1 MISNFQ
7 AVILGIIQG
16 LTEYLPVSSSG
27 HLVITHHLFGLQEPA
42 IFFDVILHLGTLLI
56 VIWYYRADI
65 KSTLTDTYNGAAQLF
80 KGDKASEVMNR
91 LPGFRTA
98 WFVFLGSIPTGIIG
112 IGFRR
117 QFEEMF
123 TSTHLVGI
131 MLIITGLLL
140 FTTRFATIRGGN
152 KGQVTGWIAL
162 AVGLAQGLAI
172 TPGISRS
179 GATIAIAILFGVE
192 REMAARLSFFLLIP
206 ALTGAILISLNH
218 ASIDVSA
225 TALTLGFLSSLIVGY
240 FSLAILVNFVKR
252 GRLFWFSYYCVGA
265 GAFTYFFIG

>member
-1 MISNFQ
+1 MISNFE

-42 IFFDVILHLGTLLI
+42 IFFDVILHLGTLLV

-65 KSTLTDTYNGAAQLF
+65 KATLIDTYKGVAQLF
-80 KGDKASEVMNR
+80 HGESPSKIMDQ
-91 LPGFRTA
+91 LPGFRMA

-123 TSTHLVGI
+123 ASTELVGV
-131 MLIITGLLL
+131 MLIFTGLLL
-140 FTTRFATIRGGN
+140 FATRF
-152 KGQVTGWIAL
+152 VTDKKENEKRITWRLAL

-179 GATIAIAILFGVE
+179 GATIAIALLLGVE

-206 ALTGAILISLNH
+206 ALTGAILISVND
-218 ASIDVSA
+218 ASMDVST
-225 TALTLGFLSSLIVGY
+225 TALTLGFVSSLIVGY
-240 FSLAILVNFVKR
+240 FSLALLVNFVKR
-252 GRLFWFSYYCVGA
+252 GRLSWFAYYCVGA

>member
-1 MISNFQ
+1 MISNFE

-27 HLVITHHLFGLQEPA
+27 HLVITHHLFGMKEPA
-42 IFFDVILHLGTLLI
+42 IFFDVILHLGTLLV

-65 KSTLTDTYNGAAQLF
+65 KAALTDTYKGAAQIL
-80 KGDKASEVMNR
+80 KGERPSEIMDR
-91 LPGFRTA
+91 LPGFRMA
-98 WFVFLGSIPTGIIG
+98 IFVILGSIPTGIIG
-112 IGFRR
+112 IGFRH

-123 TSTHLVGI
+123 ASTQLVGV
-131 MLIITGLLL
+131 MLVITGLLL
-140 FTTRFATIRGGN
+140 FTTRF
-152 KGQVTGWIAL
+152 VTDKKENEKRITWWIAL

-179 GATIAIAILFGVE
+179 GATIAVAILLGVE

-218 ASIDVSA
+218 ASMDV
-225 TALTLGFLSSLIVGY
+225 
-240 FSLAILVNFVKR
+240 
-252 GRLFWFSYYCVGA
+252 
-265 GAFTYFFIG
+265 

>member
-27 HLVITHHLFGLQEPA
+27 HLVIAHHLFGLEEPA

-56 VIWYYRADI
+56 VIWYYRVDI
-65 KSTLTDTYNGAAQLF
+65 KATLTDTYNGTTLLF
-80 KGDKASEVMNR
+80 NGERPTEVMDR
-91 LPGFRTA
+91 LPGFRLA
-98 WFVFLGSIPTGIIG
+98 WFIFLGSIPTGIIG

-123 TSTHLVGI
+123 ASTHLVGI

-140 FTTRFATIRGGN
+140 FTTRFATARGEN
-152 KGQVTGWIAL
+152 KGQVTWRLAL

-179 GATIAIAILFGVE
+179 GATIAIAILLGVE

-206 ALTGAILISLNH
+206 ALTGAILINLNH
-218 ASIDVSA
+218 ASINVSA
-225 TALTLGFLSSLIVGY
+225 TTLTLGFLSSLVVGY
-240 FSLAILVNFVKR
+240 FSLAFLVNFVKR
-252 GRLFWFSYYCVGA
+252 GRLFWFSYYCLGA